1 MVKTQEVDELDAAD
15 NGRLEREYTRH
26 DAPRRTPSLS
36 QGAIIG
42 IAAVIAAATGVIGF
56 VGGIQF
62 QKGTNS
68 SSVANQGGFGNGQGG
83 MGGGMGMRNGSFGTV
98 TAVSDSSITI
108 TVMRGGPDSSSSS
121 SSSSTTKTY
130 TINSS
135 TKITVDGSTG
145 SVSDIATGDTVMI
158 EADSDDSSIAA
169 SIRVGM
175 GGMPGQGQTQSA
187 TNSTSSET

>member
-1 MVKTQEVDELDAAD
+1 M
-15 NGRLEREYTRH
+15 
-26 DAPRRTPSLS
+26 
-36 QGAIIG
+36 IIG
-42 IAAVIAAATGVIGF
+42 APLLYITAILFKIVPFVTKREMYGGCGLKKEDLLGLDGGEVCWDAVRTVIDP
-56 VGGIQF
+56 
-62 QKGTNS
+62 
-68 SSVANQGGFGNGQGG
+68 
-83 MGGGMGMRNGSFGTV
+83 MGMGMRNGSFGTV

-145 SVSDIATGDTVMI
+145 SVGDIATGDTVMI